1 MTNQNDTKTSEPALS
16 FFEAEGSIKG
26 NQTMLAEA
34 AGTFRRMVSK
44 DEPDAQG
51 LNTIWHRGQLRSE
64 LLSWETSSGII
75 EKQEFTFAGMAIV
88 INKSKGIFTGCI
100 EAPET
105 DPGRNRIND
114 TSIRLLQMD
123 NIVNL
128 STLEYAAHFM
138 KHIPKRDFYTQ
149 HLLKE
154 INDAITNSGF
164 DASCT
169 SVSSLN
175 DFGKTF
181 SKKFEVP
188 KGIRMTSEP
197 EPEKQSSSNLL
208 IICFAAGIVL
218 AALAAF
224 FLS

>member
-1 MTNQNDTKTSEPALS
+1 
-16 FFEAEGSIKG
+16 
-26 NQTMLAEA
+26 MLAKA
-34 AGTFRRMVSK
+34 AASFRRVVSK
-44 DEPDAQG
+44 DELDAQG
-51 LNTIWHRGQLRSE
+51 LKTVWHRGQLRSE

-88 INKSKGIFTGCI
+88 INKSTGIFTGVV

-105 DPGRNRIND
+105 NPGRNRISD

-123 NIVNL
+123 NIPNI

-138 KHIPKRDFYTQ
+138 KHITKRDFYTQ
-149 HLLKE
+149 HILKE
-154 INDAITNSGF
+154 INDAITTSGF
-164 DASCT
+164 DESRT

-188 KGIRMTSEP
+188 KGVRMTSEP
-197 EPEKQSSSNLL
+197 EPEKQSSPNII
-208 IICFAAGIVL
+208 IICFATGIVL

-224 FLS
+224 FFS